1 MKPFR
6 IEWNS
11 RQNSYQDLPICGY
24 CVQCSYVHLS
34 VNKLCINAF
43 IKRNHLLW
51 NLCFQSVCGKNP
63 TLISSPPKRMGCEVW
78 VSSNF
83 KLKFVS
89 KRSKNVS
96 KKNVGEFFWDL
107 KIALCSNRFFSRD
120 SRSYMYFQLK
130 KLFFLVMSTL
140 FQVGWI
146 KKCPF
151 WQYQFYPSWF
161 KPSSGRDVCFLGT
174 SWRNKLA

>member
-89 KRSKNVS
+89 KRSKNDS

-107 KIALCSNRFFSRD
+107 KIALCSNRFFFPEILVVICIFSW
-120 SRSYMYFQLK
+120 K
-130 KLFFLVMSTL
+130 KFFLVMSTL

-151 WQYQFYPSWF
+151 WQYQFYPSWL

>member
-1 MKPFR
+1 LHQWKGNLSMRTSQIRRINCLLIKTKVFGTSIQLKPFR
-6 IEWNS
+6 IEWNA
-11 RQNSYQDLPICGY
+11 RQNSYQDLPIRCY

-34 VNKLCINAF
+34 VSKLSINAF

-63 TLISSPPKRMGCEVW
+63 TLIASPPKRMGCVVW

-89 KRSKNVS
+89 KRSKNDS

-107 KIALCSNRFFSRD
+107 KIALCSNRFFFSRN

-130 KLFFLVMSTL
+130 NPFFLGYEHFL
-140 FQVGWI
+140 
-146 KKCPF
+146 
-151 WQYQFYPSWF
+151 
-161 KPSSGRDVCFLGT
+161 SSRLD
-174 SWRNKLA
+174 

>member
-1 MKPFR
+1 
-6 IEWNS
+6 
-11 RQNSYQDLPICGY
+11 
-24 CVQCSYVHLS
+24 
-34 VNKLCINAF
+34 
-43 IKRNHLLW
+43 
-51 NLCFQSVCGKNP
+51 
-63 TLISSPPKRMGCEVW
+63 MGCMVW
-78 VSSNF
+78 VSSDF

-89 KRSKNVS
+89 KRSKNDS

-107 KIALCSNRFFSRD
+107 KIALCSNRFFFSRD

-130 KLFFLVMSTL
+130 KNFFFLVMSTL

-174 SWRNKLA
+174 LQAAGSIFGGLRRSASQSSHISEGRGAKSIVLNQGLYYIKRPWAYLKAVNNVRFIEQSFIFDT